1 MYVCSSKIQK
11 TLNSAF
17 RVGPRIFRCC
27 VSLLPSQVFSDNT
40 DALGTSTST
49 FKDSKDGHQR
59 VTPEDPRVQ
68 QAAEREKAAGAQVS
82 ELCALCCDSKH
93 APRQNY
99 CNACRRKVD
108 ACRRMQ
114 KSISQES
121 LTYFNEVEAKRDD
134 RTALRV
140 LILQWEDSTGKCGQA
155 GGRAQPRR
163 AQYDLLVYKEHLEMS
178 K

>member
-27 VSLLPSQVFSDNT
+27 VSLLPSQVFSDN
-40 DALGTSTST
+40 ALGTST
-49 FKDSKDGHQR
+49 FKDSKHGHQR

-68 QAAEREKAAGAQVS
+68 QAAEREKAAGIRAS
-82 ELCALCCDSKH
+82 ELCALCCDSER

-99 CNACRRKVD
+99 CNACRRKID
-108 ACRRMQ
+108 SCRRMQ
-114 KSISQES
+114 KNISQEN
-121 LTYFNEVEAKRDD
+121 LTFFNEVEAMRD
-134 RTALRV
+134 RTKLRV
-140 LILQWEDSTGKCGQA
+140 LILDWEDSTGKSGQA

-163 AQYDLLVYKEHLEMS
+163 AQYDLLVYKEHLEVS